1 MLSGKRIREERKKHG
16 YTQEELGKLLN
27 VSKVSVCGYENGTRT
42 PTLDVFRRLVDVLVI
57 TPDYALGNDVDV
69 IYEAEEK
76 YTTKLAKEDIAI
88 INELKKHPKLYHK
101 FCEDPK
107 RLIDVINRKIN
118 L

>member
-1 MLSGKRIREERKKHG
+1 MLIGQRIKEERKKHG

-42 PTLDVFRRLVDVLVI
+42 PTLEVFRRLVEILDI
-57 TPDYALGNDVDV
+57 TPDYALGNDVNV
-69 IYEAEEK
+69 VYEDEKK

-88 INELKKHPKLYHK
+88 ITELKKHPKLYQK